1 MLLVHVAKHKSM
13 LDESTSTRVIKLDLD
28 YSVIKETKFKVTRI
42 DSFKMFFLDVIP
54 ILMQDESESQWK
66 SDKVSIAIGLE
77 FCMQIPFSHL
87 IILEHDNFEA
97 YLLDLAFLLLSPY
110 PHVVNPLYCRGIFCI
125 DLHLIAHCKTRVML
139 PEGL

>member
-42 DSFKMFFLDVIP
+42 NSFKMFFLNVIA

-66 SDKVSIAIGLE
+66 SDEVSIAICLE
-77 FCMQIPFSHL
+77 FCM
-87 IILEHDNFEA
+87 
-97 YLLDLAFLLLSPY
+97 
-110 PHVVNPLYCRGIFCI
+110 
-125 DLHLIAHCKTRVML
+125 
-139 PEGL
+139 

>member
-42 DSFKMFFLDVIP
+42 NSFKMFFLNVIA

-66 SDKVSIAIGLE
+66 SDEVSITICLE
-77 FCMQIPFSHL
+77 FCM
-87 IILEHDNFEA
+87 
-97 YLLDLAFLLLSPY
+97 
-110 PHVVNPLYCRGIFCI
+110 
-125 DLHLIAHCKTRVML
+125 
-139 PEGL
+139 

>member
-1 MLLVHVAKHKSM
+1 MLLVYVAKHKSM

-42 DSFKMFFLDVIP
+42 DSFKMFFLNVIA

-66 SDKVSIAIGLE
+66 SDEVSIAICLE
-77 FCMQIPFSHL
+77 FCMQIPLSHL

-97 YLLDLAFLLLSPY
+97 YLLDLAFYLLSLY
-110 PHVVNPLYCRGIFCI
+110 PHVVNPLHCRGIFCI
-125 DLHLIAHCKTRVML
+125 DLHIFAYCETRVML